1 MAASSTLPLQRE
13 SRLSQEN
20 TAETSINVSSIVST
34 NNDGND
40 NDNVIIPVYWCQV
53 HVDYKWNR
61 KYLLASCFSR
71 LVVKSELGFG
81 ASMKP
86 APFIIVM
93 GSRCGSVPRRRV
105 MKAVNGS
112 HAHMLCPGGVHFQLP
127 LCEPVFPPI
136 NSDDVK
142 RLKCVPCGGLHT
154 VGAVHRYFIYI
165 PRWWQGTSREAV
177 WEPRDVCC
185 CQGDA
190 GWGGHF

>member
-1 MAASSTLPLQRE
+1 MS
-13 SRLSQEN
+13 N
-20 TAETSINVSSIVST
+20 

-71 LVVKSELGFG
+71 LAVKSELGFG

-93 GSRCGSVPRRRV
+93 GSRCGSVPWRQV

-112 HAHMLCPGGVHFQLP
+112 HARTFCPGGVHLQLP
-127 LCEPVFPPI
+127 LCEPILFSLSSNLFWWCKKIIMYPH
-136 NSDDVK
+136 
-142 RLKCVPCGGLHT
+142 GGLHI
-154 VGAVHRYFIYI
+154 VVACPFIFQRWQCISRKGAGKPVNLW
-165 PRWWQGTSREAV
+165 PS
-177 WEPRDVCC
+177 
-185 CQGDA
+185 
-190 GWGGHF
+190 